1 MQCFPRKRFSGHDV
15 QRAFFGFFACGTV
28 GRGFLKIQILPCTE
42 INFQKYVDLN
52 CAKL

>member
-1 MQCFPRKRFSGHDV
+1 MQRFPNFSEIEKAAV
-15 QRAFFGFFACGTV
+15 QLCMAAFCCTCNKMGFVLF
-28 GRGFLKIQILPCTE
+28 TE